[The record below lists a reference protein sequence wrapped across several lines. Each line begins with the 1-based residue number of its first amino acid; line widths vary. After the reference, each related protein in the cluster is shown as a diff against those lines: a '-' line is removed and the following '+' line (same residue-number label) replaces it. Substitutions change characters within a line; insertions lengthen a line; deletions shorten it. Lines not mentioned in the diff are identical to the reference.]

1 MQTNKTHTELN
12 LKINTEELSPKQ
24 VRLLKTLHALI
35 ANVVVA
41 EDEEEYFE
49 MSAQLLKKTTEF
61 IKHSSFAESNQVMNY
76 GQQAIE
82 FAVDFLNETIDDNSI
97 DN

>member
-1 MQTNKTHTELN
+1 MQTNKTQNELH

-41 EDEEEYFE
+41 DEEEEYFE

-61 IKHSSFAESNQVMNY
+61 IKNSQFAENNLHMNY
-76 GQQAIE
+76 GQQAVE
-82 FAVDFLNETIDDNSI
+82 FAVDFLNETIDESNI